1 MFNLNPEG
9 RYYHTHW
16 MSRHRIPM
24 LPWWLVGWFVG
35 PLLARRKRWR
45 DGDPAKEFAER
56 HDVKSNDDSRF

>member
-9 RYYHTHW
+9 RYYQTHW

-35 PLLARRKRWR
+35 PLYAWKRRR
-45 DGDPAKEFAER
+45 DLTKEMAGR
-56 HDVKSNDDSRF
+56 HDVKGDDDLPF